1 MKIQQKL
8 LTVFLLIITTFL
20 QGQNTSFTQDSRI
33 DNLLQLHKEIIK
45 TDTLI
50 PGYRVQIF
58 FESGNYSKD
67 LALKTADEFQES
79 FPDVNYYLSFNEP
92 YYRIRVGDFRTMI
105 EAKGFLT
112 KVLEKYPSA
121 FEVKDL
127 VYFPPLPE

>member
-8 LTVFLLIITTFL
+8 LTVFLLIITTFS

-112 KVLEKYPSA
+112 KVLGKYPSA